1 MEENMAEDAS
11 TSRRNIKDAVEDQ
24 LHDKFSVMCATGEFS
39 YTAYTESFC
48 RWLLTIRFRIVEELY
63 DGYTCK
69 LPLSLEILSNDC
81 VSTVNAM

>member
-1 MEENMAEDAS
+1 MAEDAS

-48 RWLLTIRFRIVEELY
+48 RVRRNNLTCYAFKVAF
-63 DGYTCK
+63 
-69 LPLSLEILSNDC
+69 N
-81 VSTVNAM
+81 N